1 MTVERN
7 TWVNTANQEEQ
18 GSFCDRTYGT
28 HVDNVSQA
36 QANDAIESAYYR
48 GDGVVGTGVDTE
60 EHGSDQRYNL
70 TQTDID
76 GQSFD
81 YPTKLAP
88 GR

>member
-1 MTVERN
+1 VPKFGNPTKRQ
-7 TWVNTANQEEQ
+7 T
-18 GSFCDRTYGT
+18 
-28 HVDNVSQA
+28 

-76 GQSFD
+76 GQSLPNWHPD
-81 YPTKLAP
+81 ANVSTNLCYRPLKCP
-88 GR
+88 